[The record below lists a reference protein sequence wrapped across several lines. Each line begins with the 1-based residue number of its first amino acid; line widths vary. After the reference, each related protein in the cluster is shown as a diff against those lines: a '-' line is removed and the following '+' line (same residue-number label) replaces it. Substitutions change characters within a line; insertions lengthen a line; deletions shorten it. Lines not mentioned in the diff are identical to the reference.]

1 MPQAT
6 AGSAPLVGGV
16 SRTGGSGIAVGGGVG
31 GALAGAANAV
41 GNALGGMYVDVSIP
55 LSGQTPQYAPQTST
69 PIYYGGA
76 TTNTANTA
84 TTNNQLNNNAYSTT
98 TNNNEVNNITSGI
111 GGVRYANYSYT
122 PPDPIQ
128 PKPLLGGLQAEGRA
142 IAPNPVQLSDP
153 GQGDINIARNYG
165 GPVTGTLP
173 APSVSDPRV
182 PLVQG
187 RNTANAVTGS
197 DQGYYASPGNVGQ
210 PSQGVYPQGPQGID
224 PRVLQAYQNAQGVQ
238 NLYNIQQGMN
248 PNLQQARNM
257 QAMAQMMALQ
267 RMRGQQMPPAPQMLG
282 NGPGWRN
289 AMYRAAGGLNRNI
302 AARNINAYNQQNAN
316 WREQYAQQQMND
328 RDAFGHFAI
337 LAGQQMSAEQQIYNT
352 GLSQAVE
359 LTKAAQQGATPAQI
373 QEMMKYI
380 VDNTTDPKSRQT
392 MLNGI
397 GNGLLATGAWTP
409 DQVKGLMSISDV
421 YSDKAAEM
429 SQGRQDR
436 HVAAGKRLE
445 MQAMRKQLLGLQIA
459 DKQFD
464 NDHQAEKYAL
474 DAAAKKA
481 QIDGIYRRQVQW
493 AIKDARSVDDDYN
506 GMMKEIKDVEKD
518 AMIPKNQKPQII
530 NEIKQRIQ
538 QRFGDYDESGVP
550 KLVQEARRSVGEYN
564 QVLGAPKSYAPPP
577 MFTPPPLTAQ
587 PQQATPKLN
596 ATQGRL
602 PRLQVPPEPSQEPM
616 LPQPTKRGQLLSDQ
630 SIFNQYINLAPGA
643 TQEERMWNAYDL
655 ATNQGW
661 KVPTPPGTDPRK
673 IKL

>member
-1 MPQAT
+1 MAT
-6 AGSAPLVGGV
+6 VGGAPLTGGVSTTGGALTSSGVGGV
-16 SRTGGSGIAVGGGVG
+16 LGGV
-31 GALAGAANAV
+31 ANTV

-55 LSGQTPQYAPQTST
+55 LGGGTPQYAPTST

-84 TTNNQLNNNAYSTT
+84 TTNNQTNTNAYAT
-98 TNNNEVNNITSGI
+98 TNNNTVNNTTSGI
-111 GGVRYANYSYT
+111 GGVRYGTYSYT
-122 PPDPIQ
+122 PPDPLQ

-142 IAPNPVQLSDP
+142 IAPNGVQLSDP

-173 APSVSDPRV
+173 APSASDPRV

-445 MQAMRKQLLGLQIA
+445 MQDMRKQLLGLQIA

-481 QIDGIYRRQVQW
+481 QIDGMYRRQVQW

-518 AMIPKNQKPQII
+518 PMIPKNQKPQII
-530 NEIKQRIQ
+530 NEIKQRIN
-538 QRFGDYDESGVP
+538 QRFGETDDGGVP
-550 KLVQEARRSVGEYN
+550 QLVSDARRSINEYG
-564 QVLGAPKSYAPPP
+564 QVLGVPQKPSVAPGAMQPQTQPPAPRFVPPP
-577 MFTPPPLTAQ
+577 
-587 PQQATPKLN
+587 QA
-596 ATQGRL
+596 
-602 PRLQVPPEPSQEPM
+602 QVPDLSKQPMATAPEPM
-616 LPQPTKRGQLLSDQ
+616 LLPQSPKPGTPLTDINMARRFLMAAGWNGQGKPTKEQQ
-630 SIFNQYINLAPGA
+630 SSAAYAAQQMGWGTPGGSNAAPKKPA
-643 TQEERMWNAYDL
+643 SR
-655 ATNQGW
+655 
-661 KVPTPPGTDPRK
+661 
-673 IKL
+673 

>member
-16 SRTGGSGIAVGGGVG
+16 SQTGGSGIAVGGGVG

-55 LSGQTPQYAPQTST
+55 LSGQTPQYAQQTST

-173 APSVSDPRV
+173 APSPSDPRV

-187 RNTANAVTGS
+187 HNTANTVQGS
-197 DQGYYASPGNVGQ
+197 DQGYYASPGNVGS
-210 PSQGVYPQGPQGID
+210 PQGPGLYPQGPQGID

-248 PNLQQARNM
+248 PNLQNARNM
-257 QAMAQMMALQ
+257 QAMAQMMAMQ
-267 RMRGQQMPPAPQMLG
+267 RMSNHTPLPPQPLGQ
-282 NGPGWRN
+282 GPGWRN

-302 AARNINAYNQQNAN
+302 AARNINAYNQQSAN
-316 WREQYAQQQMND
+316 WREMYAQQQMND
-328 RDAFGHFAI
+328 RDAFGHFAT

-352 GLSQAVE
+352 SLTQAVE
-359 LTKAAQQGATPAQI
+359 LTKKAMVTGDSSDLDAMIKSLSDNYPDPQAHAAATQGIAKAWQMMGVDPRQI
-373 QEMMKYI
+373 AALQSTAGMVSQKAQEMS
-380 VDNTTDPKSRQT
+380 T
-392 MLNGI
+392 
-397 GNGLLATGAWTP
+397 
-409 DQVKGLMSISDV
+409 
-421 YSDKAAEM
+421 
-429 SQGRQDR
+429 GRQDR
-436 HVAAGKRLE
+436 HIASQKRLE
-445 MQAMRKQLLGLQIA
+445 MQDMRKQLLGLQIE
-459 DKQFD
+459 DKEFD
-464 NDHQAEKYAL
+464 NAHQDEKFQL

-481 QIDGIYRRQVQW
+481 QIDGVYRRQLQW

-506 GMMKEIKDVEKD
+506 GMMKEIKEVDGN
-518 AMIPKNQKPQII
+518 AMIPKNQKPQMIAA
-530 NEIKQRIQ
+530 IKQRIQ
-538 QRFGDYDESGVP
+538 QRFGESDEGGVP
-550 KLVQEARRSVGEYN
+550 KLVSDARRSINEYG
-564 QVLGAPKSYAPPP
+564 QVLGVPKPNSYAPAP
-577 MFTPPPLTAQ
+577 MFTPPPLPEGQSAGPAKALQVAPGGQGLTDKDIKQGLLDGAVREITGGKPPT
-587 PQQATPKLN
+587 PQQFEEAK
-596 ATQGRL
+596 RL
-602 PRLQVPPEPSQEPM
+602 AAQRLAK
-616 LPQPTKRGQLLSDQ
+616 TKR
-630 SIFNQYINLAPGA
+630 
-643 TQEERMWNAYDL
+643 
-655 ATNQGW
+655 
-661 KVPTPPGTDPRK
+661 
-673 IKL
+673 